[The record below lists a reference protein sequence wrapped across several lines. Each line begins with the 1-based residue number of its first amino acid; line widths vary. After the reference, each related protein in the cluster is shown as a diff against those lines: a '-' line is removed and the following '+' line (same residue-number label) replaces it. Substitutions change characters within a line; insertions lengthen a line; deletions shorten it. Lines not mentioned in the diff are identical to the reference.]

1 MTHAWLRSL
10 LVLPLGILM
19 GCPFPLALRSL
30 GKDGLEDH
38 TALLW
43 GVNGVASVLGSALA
57 MIIGLSWG
65 FSGALF
71 LGAGVYV
78 GVGVLFATAP
88 RRHPVV
94 SPERAFKTGRLANGA
109 QPHVSLASTVS
120 RSSQGERG
128 R

>member
-1 MTHAWLRSL
+1 
-10 LVLPLGILM
+10 
-19 GCPFPLALRSL
+19 
-30 GKDGLEDH
+30 
-38 TALLW
+38 
-43 GVNGVASVLGSALA
+43 

-94 SPERAFKTGRLANGA
+94 LAERAFQMGRLANGA
-109 QPHVSLASTVS
+109 RPHVSMTSTVG
-120 RSSQGERG
+120 RTGQGDR
-128 R
+128 RR